1 MHSSSRWLVVFAALA
16 LPFAWGCSSES
27 QSIGSTSQAAS
38 ADAGCCAEISP
49 TDVPSCHIN
58 EDCCSNVCTS
68 AHLCAQASKGGYC
81 GSNLDCLSGDCVG
94 DAGQLGTCH

>member
-1 MHSSSRWLVVFAALA
+1 
-16 LPFAWGCSSES
+16 
-27 QSIGSTSQAAS
+27 
-38 ADAGCCAEISP
+38 
-49 TDVPSCHIN
+49 VPSCHIN